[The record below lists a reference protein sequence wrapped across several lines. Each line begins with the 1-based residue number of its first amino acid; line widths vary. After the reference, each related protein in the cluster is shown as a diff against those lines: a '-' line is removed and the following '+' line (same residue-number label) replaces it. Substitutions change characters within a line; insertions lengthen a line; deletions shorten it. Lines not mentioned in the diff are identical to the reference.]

1 LVHRH
6 GRRNNSAAGQNAGLA
21 FRRSP
26 DGQLRELESS
36 PYLTGGT
43 RVRDLTYSLA
53 TFANDTP
60 VIANRSSDAKS
71 TDTIARPTGFDA
83 GLVEL
88 VLPAA
93 AIAQAAQPH
102 GQADNI
108 TVVTIQP
115 ATLEK
120 YATS

>member
-1 LVHRH
+1 MPQHLVVVLC
-6 GRRNNSAAGQNAGLA
+6 AQNPRKLLINCDFLGARGK
-21 FRRSP
+21 
-26 DGQLRELESS
+26 
-36 PYLTGGT
+36 TT
-43 RVRDLTYSLA
+43 
-53 TFANDTP
+53 
-60 VIANRSSDAKS
+60 
-71 TDTIARPTGFDA
+71 ARPTGFDA

-93 AIAQAAQPH
+93 AIAQAAQAY

-120 YATS
+120 CAIS

>member
-1 LVHRH
+1 M
-6 GRRNNSAAGQNAGLA
+6 
-21 FRRSP
+21 
-26 DGQLRELESS
+26 
-36 PYLTGGT
+36 
-43 RVRDLTYSLA
+43 
-53 TFANDTP
+53 
-60 VIANRSSDAKS
+60 
-71 TDTIARPTGFDA
+71 IARPTGFDA

-93 AIAQAAQPH
+93 AIAQAAQAH

-120 YATS
+120 CATS

>member
-1 LVHRH
+1 V
-6 GRRNNSAAGQNAGLA
+6 SVETP
-21 FRRSP
+21 STI
-26 DGQLRELESS
+26 
-36 PYLTGGT
+36 YLLG
-43 RVRDLTYSLA
+43 
-53 TFANDTP
+53 P
-60 VIANRSSDAKS
+60 SDAKS

-93 AIAQAAQPH
+93 AIAQAAQAH

-120 YATS
+120 CATS

>member
-1 LVHRH
+1 MTSQEHEEKRLPPLHA
-6 GRRNNSAAGQNAGLA
+6 GIAASQCTVETP
-21 FRRSP
+21 STI
-26 DGQLRELESS
+26 
-36 PYLTGGT
+36 YLLG
-43 RVRDLTYSLA
+43 
-53 TFANDTP
+53 P
-60 VIANRSSDAKS
+60 SDANW
-71 TDTIARPTGFDA
+71 TDKIARPTGFDA

-93 AIAQAAQPH
+93 AIAQAAQAY

-120 YATS
+120 CAIS

>member
-1 LVHRH
+1 V
-6 GRRNNSAAGQNAGLA
+6 SVKTP
-21 FRRSP
+21 STI
-26 DGQLRELESS
+26 
-36 PYLTGGT
+36 YLLG
-43 RVRDLTYSLA
+43 
-53 TFANDTP
+53 P
-60 VIANRSSDAKS
+60 SDAKS

-93 AIAQAAQPH
+93 AIAQAAQAH

-120 YATS
+120 CATS